1 MPLTNRTLDYAQTLH
16 SVACIN
22 QLSIHELIGIG
33 SCRDTSSCLTPEW
46 NVHVANVSVAIILI
60 SAAASIGIFKQ
71 SYEII
76 FWTVLL
82 AWGSLNGGGSDF
94 ISRNVRVCQI

>member
-1 MPLTNRTLDYAQTLH
+1 MV
-16 SVACIN
+16 S
-22 QLSIHELIGIG
+22 
-33 SCRDTSSCLTPEW
+33 
-46 NVHVANVSVAIILI
+46 NVRVAIILI

-82 AWGSLNGGGSDF
+82 AWGSLNGGGFDF
-94 ISRNVRVCQI
+94 ISRSVRGVPDRRFFYFSYIYIIQ

>member
-1 MPLTNRTLDYAQTLH
+1 MR
-16 SVACIN
+16 
-22 QLSIHELIGIG
+22 
-33 SCRDTSSCLTPEW
+33 
-46 NVHVANVSVAIILI
+46 VANVSVTIILI

-82 AWGSLNGGGSDF
+82 AWGSLNGGGFDF
-94 ISRNVRVCQI
+94 ISRNAVGVPDIRFFIFLIYILYNSLRNLARSFFNHCIYIRFFIYLIYILYNKLLN

>member
-1 MPLTNRTLDYAQTLH
+1 M
-16 SVACIN
+16 
-22 QLSIHELIGIG
+22 
-33 SCRDTSSCLTPEW
+33 
-46 NVHVANVSVAIILI
+46 ANVSVAIILI

-82 AWGSLNGGGSDF
+82 AWGSLNGGGFDF
-94 ISRNVRVCQI
+94 ISRNAVGVPI